1 MAYLFAGTGL
11 DEMTAETPV
20 DLGALRAVIYTKDG
34 SPCRRTYIHFME
46 DPPRLMCSA
55 DGRQLY
61 VRGGNY
67 RVTHRG
73 IEG

>member
-1 MAYLFAGTGL
+1 MGL
-11 DEMTAETPV
+11 NTVTPKTLV

-34 SPCRRTYIHFME
+34 GGNRRTYIHFMAE
-46 DPPRLMCSA
+46 PPRLMCSA

-61 VRGGNY
+61 VRGGSY
-67 RVTHRG
+67 RVTRRG